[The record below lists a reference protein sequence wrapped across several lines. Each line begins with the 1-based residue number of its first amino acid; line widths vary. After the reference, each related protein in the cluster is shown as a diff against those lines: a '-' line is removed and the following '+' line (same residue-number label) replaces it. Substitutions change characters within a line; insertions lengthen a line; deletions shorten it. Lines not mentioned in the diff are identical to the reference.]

1 MKMKINRLATA
12 TLIVT
17 GVLVSVAP
25 AGAPMASPTAYLGAG
40 NWGLG
45 AEYGYGQMDLEASGT
60 VTEVT
65 GLLDTSWAQH
75 FKMDN
80 LKNNMAFGTIAYGLT
95 DAWDIFAR
103 LGATDARNTTV
114 VPPSS
119 SQAEERLGDFDGSF
133 GLAWGVGTRAT
144 LHKSGPWSFGGL
156 VQFTWFR
163 PADSDFSIN
172 PDPWIPDESWTG
184 KAKLNYWQ
192 AQASLAAAFQA
203 DTWRFWVGPF
213 VQFTQGDMDF
223 SGTTSIAGLTG
234 TLNWSSTIDDS
245 FQVGGH
251 FGANWEVCD
260 QFNLWM
266 EGQITGDSWLVGV
279 GLVLVP
285 EKSFGI

>member
-1 MKMKINRLATA
+1 MKISRLATT

-25 AGAPMASPTAYLGAG
+25 AGAPMGSPTAYVGAG

-60 VTEVT
+60 VAEVT
-65 GLLDTSWAQH
+65 GPLDTSWAQH

-103 LGATDARNTTV
+103 VGAADAKDTTV
-114 VPPSS
+114 LAPSS
-119 SQAEERLGDFDGSF
+119 IRAEERQGDFDGSF
-133 GLAWGVGTRAT
+133 GVAWGVGTRAT
-144 LHKSGPWSFGGL
+144 LHQWGPWSLGGL

-163 PADSDFSIN
+163 PGDSDFSIE
-172 PDPWIPDESWTG
+172 PDPWIPDESWAGRAT
-184 KAKLNYWQ
+184 LHYWQ

-203 DTWRFWVGPF
+203 NTWRFWAGPF
-213 VQFTQGDMDF
+213 VQYTQGDLDF

-234 TLNWSSTIDDS
+234 TINWSSTLEDAWR
-245 FQVGGH
+245 VGGY
-251 FGANWEVCD
+251 FGANWRVRD
-260 QFNLWM
+260 QLNLWM
-266 EGQITGDSWLVGV
+266 EGQIASDCWLVGV
-279 GLVLVP
+279 GLVFVP